1 MAETTTPHRRPGY
14 TWPSLPAAVNF
25 RRRLAAA
32 VAALEDT
39 VIAEQERWVLWL
51 PVMLGTGIGIY
62 FALAVEPPAWIGYV
76 ALASALTFG
85 AAGRRS
91 QATVVAATMAGTLA
105 LGFVAAQMRT
115 VAVAAPVL
123 TARVGPV
130 QVEGT
135 IAEAMQLAPSGLKLI
150 IEDLTIEG
158 IDPDGTPGRVRLT
171 VRAKGDPLEP
181 GDRISLTAVLMPPP
195 EPVAPGAFDFARQA
209 WFQGIGAV
217 GFAVSRARLVPVA
230 DGVKSQAG
238 LLDRWSRGIARAR
251 FLLSHRIRQQLPGD
265 SGAMAAA
272 LMTGDRGSIPEP
284 VVQTL
289 RDAGLAHLLA
299 ISGLHMGLLA
309 AILFFAVRALLA
321 LSEHA
326 ALYHP
331 IKKWSAAAALAGA
344 LGYLLLTGGT
354 VSTQRAFVMTG
365 IVLVAVMLDR
375 AAVTMR
381 LVAWAA
387 AFVLLVRPESLWQ
400 PGFQMSFAAVIAL
413 IATYERYRYREAG
426 RRVAPRT
433 RFRRLRLY
441 LAGVVLTSL
450 VAGLATAPY
459 AAFHFNRFVDYGLAA
474 NLVAVPVMAM
484 WIMPWAMAAFAL
496 LPLGL
501 DGLALSA
508 MGWGI
513 DAVIWVAATVA
524 SWPGAVTLIP
534 AIPVSALVVLSLGG
548 LWLCLWNRR
557 WRFLGLIPM
566 AAALAMPLAQRSPDV
581 LVGRDAKLVGVRAE
595 PGKLM
600 VSDRRAARFTRDR
613 WLRQA
618 GLANTQSWPDSGS
631 SAGGR
636 LVCDT
641 LSCLFQP
648 LEGQGIVVAVVSD
661 ARALAEDCR
670 AADVVV
676 SLVPVRMKCPS
687 ASRIVDRFDLWRN
700 GAHALWFE
708 DGRIRIESANGR
720 RGRRPWVAFRGRQK
734 KRE

>member
-1 MAETTTPHRRPGY
+1 MAETTTQDRRPGY
-14 TWPSLPAAVNF
+14 TWAPLPAAVNF

-32 VAALEDT
+32 VAALEVT
-39 VIAEQERWVLWL
+39 LVAEQDRWALWL
-51 PVMLGTGIGIY
+51 PVMLGAGIGIY
-62 FALAVEPPAWIGYV
+62 FALAVEPPTWIGYA
-76 ALASALTFG
+76 ALALALAFG
-85 AAGRRS
+85 VAGRRS
-91 QATVVAATMAGTLA
+91 QVLVAAATMAGTLA
-105 LGFVAAQMRT
+105 LGFVAAQARSG
-115 VAVAAPVL
+115 AVAAPVL
-123 TARVGPV
+123 TERVGPARV
-130 QVEGT
+130 IGT
-135 IAEAMQLAPSGLKLI
+135 IADAVQLAAGGVKLT

-158 IDPDGTPGRVRLT
+158 IDPAGTPGRIRLT
-171 VRAKGDPLEP
+171 VRAKGEPLEP
-181 GDRISLTAVLMPPP
+181 GDRISLTAILMPPP
-195 EPVAPGAFDFARQA
+195 APVAPGAFDFARQA
-209 WFQGIGAV
+209 WFKGIGGV
-217 GFAVSRARLVPVA
+217 GFAVSRARLVSA
-230 DGVKSQAG
+230 AGEAKSRAG
-238 LLDRWSRGIARAR
+238 TFARWSRNIAQAR
-251 FLLSHRIRQQLPGD
+251 FLLSQRIREQLPGD
-265 SGAMAAA
+265 SGAVAAA

-284 VVQTL
+284 VVQSM
-289 RDAGLAHLLA
+289 RDSGLAHLLA

-309 AILFFAVRALLA
+309 GLLFFAVRALLA

-331 IKKWSAAAALAGA
+331 IKKWSAAVALTGA
-344 LGYLLLTGGT
+344 LGYLLLTGGS

-387 AFVLLVRPESLWQ
+387 AFVLLMRPESLWH

-413 IATYERYRYREAG
+413 IATYERYRLRDPG
-426 RRVAPRT
+426 RSGPWT
-433 RFRRLRLY
+433 RFTRVRLY

-474 NLVAVPVMAM
+474 NLVAVPVMAL

-501 DGLALSA
+501 DGLALTA

-513 DAVIWVAATVA
+513 DTVLWIAATVA
-524 SWPGAVTLIP
+524 AWPGAVTLIP
-534 AIPVSALVVLSLGG
+534 AAPVSALVLLSLGG

-566 AAALAMPLAQRSPDV
+566 AAGLLMPLAQRSPDL
-581 LVGRDAKLVGVRAE
+581 LVGRDAKLIGVRAE
-595 PGKLM
+595 PRGLM
-600 VSDRRAARFTRDR
+600 VSDRRAARFTRDM

-618 GLANTQSWPDSGS
+618 GLGQTQPWPASGP
-631 SAGGR
+631 SADGR
-636 LVCDT
+636 LVCDV
-641 LSCLFQP
+641 LSCLFHP
-648 LEGQGIVVAVVSD
+648 LGDRGIVVALVRD

-670 AADVVV
+670 AAEVVV
-676 SLVPVRMKCPS
+676 SLVPVRVNCPS
-687 ASRIVDRFDLWRN
+687 ASRIVDRFDLWRG

-720 RGRRPWVAFRGRQK
+720 RGRRPWVAQRGR
-734 KRE
+734 